1 MRTLLTKKRSI
12 VQTAC
17 VIVAATCTAAAQMPP
32 SRMTMPAEKQL
43 ELIAETDDSITV
55 LDSRG
60 KKVTLA
66 RNPRRVLPI
75 YTSYLNVWY
84 ECGGTAV
91 GRPSTASAR
100 VHENARSLPA
110 VGHVTNPNMEKVF
123 ALKPDLVL
131 MRFGFAGHSRI
142 VPILENAG
150 IPYLSLT
157 YENYDDYLRVV
168 DVFTH
173 LTGRDDIRTDS
184 VAAVKARVDS
194 VISLVPGEK
203 KPRVL
208 ILFGS
213 AMGVVVKLP
222 GSLVGSMVEDLGGV
236 NIAHDARL
244 TSDEMQIFSMERLV
258 ERDPEVVLV
267 QMMGKPSMV
276 KEKIKKDIASSPAWK
291 TISAV
296 KNDRVHYLPLDGFL
310 YKPNKRYPACYL
322 YLAQLLYPED
332 VK

>member
-1 MRTLLTKKRSI
+1 MRTALIKKRSVAEI
-12 VQTAC
+12 AC
-17 VIVAATCTAAAQMPP
+17 VIAVAACSASAQIPS
-32 SRMTMPAEKQL
+32 SRMTMPAEKPL
-43 ELIAETDDSITV
+43 ELISETDDSITV
-55 LDSRG
+55 LDSRN

-66 RNPRRVLPI
+66 RNPKRALPI

-91 GRPSTASAR
+91 GRPSTESA
-100 VHENARSLPA
+100 ELCDQAYTLPE

-123 ALKPDLVL
+123 ALKPDLVF
-131 MRFGFAGHSRI
+131 MRYGFAGHGRI
-142 VPILENAG
+142 VPMLENSG
-150 IPYLSLT
+150 IPFLSLS

-168 DVFTH
+168 DIFTR

-184 VAAVKARVDS
+184 LAAIKARVDS
-194 VISLVPGEK
+194 VNSLVPGEK

-213 AMGVVVKLP
+213 AMGIVVKLP
-222 GSLVGSMVEDLGGV
+222 GSLVGSMVEDLGGE

-244 TSDEMQIFSMERLV
+244 TSDEMQIFSMERVV
-258 ERDPEVVLV
+258 ERNPEVVLV

-296 KNDRVHYLPLDGFL
+296 RNDRVHYLPLDGFL
-310 YKPNKRYPACYL
+310 YKPNKRYPECYL
-322 YLAQLLYPED
+322 YLAKLLYPED